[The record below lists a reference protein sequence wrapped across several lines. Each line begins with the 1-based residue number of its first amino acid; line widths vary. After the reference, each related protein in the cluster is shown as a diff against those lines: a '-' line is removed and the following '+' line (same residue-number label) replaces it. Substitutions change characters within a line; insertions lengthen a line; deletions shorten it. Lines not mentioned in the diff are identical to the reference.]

1 MKFVV
6 CQWST
11 KHALTNFIQLTAV
24 IWFVFKFVFFNIY
37 VFALIHFHLPSFLSR
52 KHTIAFLFFC
62 LLENIFGGFTVFKA
76 WILVHLVFNQIKM
89 NYFLKIKYA
98 VTLNKNKNSI
108 LWKYLRLWFLYPN
121 IFIQL
126 LSWSFINFKEKCETI
141 LIFFFQVDFCL
152 LLQWF

>member
-11 KHALTNFIQLTAV
+11 KHALSNFIQLTAV
-24 IWFVFKFVFFNIY
+24 IWFVFKFFFNIY
-37 VFALIHFHLPSFLSR
+37 GFALIHFHLPSFLSR
-52 KHTIAFLFFC
+52 KYTIAFLFCC
-62 LLENIFGGFTVFKA
+62 LLENIFCGFTVFKA

-89 NYFLKIKYA
+89 NYFLNIEYA

-108 LWKYLRLWFLYPN
+108 LCKYLRLWFLYPN